1 MKKQNKYTISYVMSV
16 NADMTTNASQIRAYL
31 SEVKAYKLTGKGEG
45 GSICTTLEEEGRK
58 FVFNLD
64 EKCISIELLSNT
76 ALENPK
82 REILLMLFEM
92 MSNCRWG
99 YELRMSEI
107 YAHLSEALVKNQLN
121 HYSNA
126 IKERNSNEYSDILL
140 SKRIIELRR
149 KNLELEN
156 GNAKLQNKLYQIAP
170 ELIIAR
176 SGKEATMQ
184 EMMEYTGLDKI
195 ELQSAL
201 NELPDRGYKI
211 LPSRGNKLNIVKI

>member
-1 MKKQNKYTISYVMSV
+1 MKKQNKYAVSYVISV
-16 NADMTTNASQIRAYL
+16 NADMIADAGQIRAYL
-31 SEVKAYKLTGKGEG
+31 SEVKAYKLTGEG
-45 GSICTTLEEEGRK
+45 GSICATLEEEGRK
-58 FVFNLD
+58 FIFNLD

-99 YELRMSEI
+99 YELRLSEI

-149 KNLELEN
+149 KN
-156 GNAKLQNKLYQIAP
+156 P
-170 ELIIAR
+170 PLIRVSIKN
-176 SGKEATMQ
+176 S
-184 EMMEYTGLDKI
+184 L
-195 ELQSAL
+195 
-201 NELPDRGYKI
+201 LPGR
-211 LPSRGNKLNIVKI
+211 